1 MRVQQ
6 AFEVGIEGLVALKSP
21 DLYLWLV
28 KIYYGLLFRN
38 LTLALDLRDADA
50 GPIVTPEDLSR
61 FRFLHLMLQGIRGFS
76 VEILNG
82 GLPASCVIMKT
93 QTSTLGHPSLN
104 WDYFDVPHAPFLAV
118 RVGPVAIFSGMADFG
133 AFLHFAKDTWHVDIA
148 RDLDLH
154 PAQFQEFAA
163 LSAAIAMWVSNRSEF
178 EVVVDGSNLTVVI
191 DVATATTEISPFMN
205 TPEFMRLWAAVF
217 NLQGGANPVVDV
229 MPTVFLDLDQKPR
242 HISMEAD
249 IAEGRILHASAAR
262 RLRSSGGV

>member
-1 MRVQQ
+1 
-6 AFEVGIEGLVALKSP
+6 
-21 DLYLWLV
+21 
-28 KIYYGLLFRN
+28 
-38 LTLALDLRDADA
+38 
-50 GPIVTPEDLSR
+50 
-61 FRFLHLMLQGIRGFS
+61 
-76 VEILNG
+76 
-82 GLPASCVIMKT
+82 
-93 QTSTLGHPSLN
+93 
-104 WDYFDVPHAPFLAV
+104 
-118 RVGPVAIFSGMADFG
+118 MADFG